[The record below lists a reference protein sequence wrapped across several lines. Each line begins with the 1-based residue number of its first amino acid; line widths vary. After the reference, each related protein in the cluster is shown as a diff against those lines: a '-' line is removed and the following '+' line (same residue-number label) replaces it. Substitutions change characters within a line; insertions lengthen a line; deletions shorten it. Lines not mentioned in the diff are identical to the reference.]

1 MGRLVE
7 REGKKLS
14 SLVTDRRL
22 AVEEEVATS
31 LVAAGVVGFEEKR
44 ALGLVP
50 AKYPARDPEPER
62 TLRERLRVVLHGGTP
77 RLVFDGG
84 GGGGGDGGGGD

>member
-14 SLVTDRRL
+14 SLVTD
-22 AVEEEVATS
+22 
-31 LVAAGVVGFEEKR
+31 FE
-44 ALGLVP
+44 
-50 AKYPARDPEPER
+50 
-62 TLRERLRVVLHGGTP
+62 
-77 RLVFDGG
+77 GG